1 MVSERE
7 LFQYQ
12 STQWSKVHLKL
23 VSVPT
28 SGFSSRKFAVVSNP
42 KGKVD
47 VIESLSTDQ
56 LAGGLQYMQ
65 LHQEPLYKQL
75 NIDLMQC
82 SLAQGGYLFIGALNK
97 LFLIDMTR
105 DFTIISQCCFKRHV
119 FSICAV
125 STN

>member
-1 MVSERE
+1 MVSEKE

-28 SGFSSRKFAVVSNP
+28 SGFSSRKFVVVGNP

-47 VIESLSTDQ
+47 VIESLSSDQ
-56 LAGGLQYMQ
+56 AAGGGLQYMQ
-65 LHQEPLYKQL
+65 LHQAPLHKQL

-97 LFLIDMTR
+97 LYLIDMTR
-105 DFTIISQCCFKRHV
+105 EFTI
-119 FSICAV
+119 V
-125 STN
+125 S